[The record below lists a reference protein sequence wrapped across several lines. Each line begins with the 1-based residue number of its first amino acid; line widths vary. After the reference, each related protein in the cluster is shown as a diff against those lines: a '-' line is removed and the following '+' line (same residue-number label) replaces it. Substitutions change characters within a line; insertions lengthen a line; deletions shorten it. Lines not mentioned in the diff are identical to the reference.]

1 MNIAAIATAPGTG
14 GIAVI
19 RLSGPD
25 AFTITDR
32 IFRARNRNK
41 TASTAEAYTMLF
53 GNIISTLNSS
63 EANTIA
69 GAATANSVNSVDSV
83 REEKKSV
90 GENIIDEVVISV
102 FRAPHSFTGENT
114 VEISCHGSVY
124 IQQEILRLLIS
135 AGARM
140 AGPGEFTQRAF
151 LNGRLDLSQAEAVAD
166 LINAQSAA
174 AHTIA
179 LNQMRGNFSSK
190 LEELRRQLLH
200 FVSLLELELDFGDHD
215 DLEFADRTE
224 LNAVAEA
231 IRSQL
236 SRLQQTFSQGNA
248 IKNGI
253 PVAIVGETNAGKST
267 LLNLLVGDN
276 RAIVSDIH
284 GTTRDVIEDTVNI
297 NGLTFR
303 FIDTAGIRQTS
314 DIIENLGIERTYEM
328 IERAQIILWVVDST
342 NVTEHIEW
350 LAERIMRRTEGKRLI
365 ILLNKIDRL
374 NDEELI
380 TLRQWFEPYCPSEQS
395 VKSDEHLFSETNDK
409 DGEISSV
416 HSVSEKSV
424 KSEERL
430 FSEAKNSE
438 SLNPDVKKSFQSVP
452 SVGEKITDDINT
464 TSVNSVSEKSVK
476 SDERLFSKAKN
487 SESLNPDGKK
497 SFQSVSSVGEKIDT
511 NSVNSV
517 HSVREKNNSV
527 GEKNNSVRNT
537 SPQIIEISAKQS
549 INTEQLTRLLYESAQ
564 MPDLS
569 AGDIIISN
577 LRHYEALSHALESI
591 DRVIDGLQMN
601 IPADFVAQDIRE
613 ALFHLAEI
621 TGGEITTDEV
631 LGNIF
636 AHFCIGK

>member
-53 GNIISTLNSS
+53 GNIVNEESRDAASCVLTSEASQNSQLSTLNSQL
-63 EANTIA
+63 
-69 GAATANSVNSVDSV
+69 V
-83 REEKKSV
+83 
-90 GENIIDEVVISV
+90 DEVVISV

-140 AGPGEFTQRAF
+140 ANPGEFTQRAF

-224 LNAVAEA
+224 LNSVANE

-236 SRLQQTFSQGNA
+236 TRLQQTFSQGNA

-314 DIIENLGIERTYEM
+314 DIIENMGIERTYEM

-350 LAERIMRRTEGKRLI
+350 LAERIMRRSEDKRLI
-365 ILLNKIDRL
+365 ILLNKVDRL
-374 NDEELI
+374 NDEELT
-380 TLRQWFEPYCPSEQS
+380 TLREWFEPYCP
-395 VKSDEHLFSETNDK
+395 
-409 DGEISSV
+409 
-416 HSVSEKSV
+416 
-424 KSEERL
+424 
-430 FSEAKNSE
+430 
-438 SLNPDVKKSFQSVP
+438 
-452 SVGEKITDDINT
+452 
-464 TSVNSVSEKSVK
+464 SEKSVK
-476 SDERLFSKAKN
+476 SDERLLAQQE
-487 SESLNPDGKK
+487 SESNDKDGEI
-497 SFQSVSSVGEKIDT
+497 SSVS
-511 NSVNSV
+511 
-517 HSVREKNNSV
+517 SVREKNNTEIKTANILSPCLRGTSEAEGV
-527 GEKNNSVRNT
+527 NNT

-549 INTEQLTRLLYESAQ
+549 INTNQLTQLLYESAQ

-577 LRHYEALSHALESI
+577 LRHYEALTHALDSI
-591 DRVIDGLQMN
+591 DRVIESLQMN

>member
-41 TASTAEAYTMLF
+41 TVSTAEAYTMLF
-53 GNIISTLNSS
+53 GNIVDNISRDAACCVLTSEASQNSQLSTLNSS
-63 EANTIA
+63 EANIIT
-69 GAATANSVNSVDSV
+69 GAATTNSVDSVRSV

-114 VEISCHGSVY
+114 VEISCHGSIY
-124 IQQEILRLLIS
+124 IQQEILRLLIA

-224 LNAVAEA
+224 LNTVAEA

-284 GTTRDVIEDTVNI
+284 GTTRDVIEDTVNLRGI
-297 NGLTFR
+297 TFR
-303 FIDTAGIRQTS
+303 FIDTAGIRQTTDVVES
-314 DIIENLGIERTYEM
+314 IGIERTYQKMNQASIVLWMIDAESTTVPLFIEGQREM
-328 IERAQIILWVVDST
+328 
-342 NVTEHIEW
+342 
-350 LAERIMRRTEGKRLI
+350 
-365 ILLNKIDRL
+365 
-374 NDEELI
+374 
-380 TLRQWFEPYCPSEQS
+380 S
-395 VKSDEHLFSETNDK
+395 VACDDGSFS
-409 DGEISSV
+409 S
-416 HSVSEKSV
+416 
-424 KSEERL
+424 
-430 FSEAKNSE
+430 
-438 SLNPDVKKSFQSVP
+438 PKSFQEGVVFP
-452 SVGEKITDDINT
+452 FERRT
-464 TSVNSVSEKSVK
+464 TFLSEARSFSFSNSSLEGKKLLLLFNK
-476 SDERLFSKAKN
+476 SDQITPEQR
-487 SESLNPDGKK
+487 ESLLQTFAD
-497 SFQSVSSVGEKIDT
+497 IDAP
-511 NSVNSV
+511 
-517 HSVREKNNSV
+517 KLF
-527 GEKNNSVRNT
+527 
-537 SPQIIEISAKQS
+537 ISAKSRTGLEELETLLVTTAALPEVSQS
-549 INTEQLTRLLYESAQ
+549 DVIVT
-564 MPDLS
+564 
-569 AGDIIISN
+569 N
-577 LRHYEALSHALESI
+577 LRHYEALVRALDSI
-591 DRVIDGLQMN
+591 HRVQDGLQTGLSG
-601 IPADFVAQDIRE
+601 DFISQDLRE
-613 ALFHLAEI
+613 CIHHLSDI
-621 TGGEITTDEV
+621 VGEVSTDSV
-631 LGNIF
+631 LQNIF
-636 AHFCIGK
+636 KHFCIGK

>member
-41 TASTAEAYTMLF
+41 TVSTAEAYTMLF
-53 GNIISTLNSS
+53 GNIIDNTSRDAACCVLTSEASQNSQLSTLNSC
-63 EANTIA
+63 EANIIA
-69 GAATANSVNSVDSV
+69 SAATANSVRSV

-90 GENIIDEVVISV
+90 REKLIDEVVVAV

-114 VEISCHGSVY
+114 VEISCHGSIY
-124 IQQEILRLLIS
+124 IQQEILRLLIA

-224 LNAVAEA
+224 LNTVAEA

-374 NDEELI
+374 NDEELT
-380 TLRQWFEPYCPSEQS
+380 TLRQWFEPYQS
-395 VKSDEHLFSETNDK
+395 TVNSQQSTVCRDAACCVLT
-409 DGEISSV
+409 
-416 HSVSEKSV
+416 
-424 KSEERL
+424 
-430 FSEAKNSE
+430 SEANQNSQL
-438 SLNPDVKKSFQSVP
+438 ST
-452 SVGEKITDDINT
+452 VGTRHA
-464 TSVNSVSEKSVK
+464 VSEKSVK
-476 SDERLFSKAKN
+476 SDKRLFSETKN

-497 SFQSVSSVGEKIDT
+497 SFQSVSSVGENSNPDGT
-511 NSVNSV
+511 RSVNSV
-517 HSVREKNNSV
+517 HSVREKEIS
-527 GEKNNSVRNT
+527 ERNT
-537 SPQIIEISAKQS
+537 TPQILEISAKQNQ
-549 INTEQLTRLLYESAQ
+549 NTTQLTQLLYESAQ

-577 LRHYEALSHALESI
+577 LRHYEALTHALESI

>member
-41 TASTAEAYTMLF
+41 TVSTAEAYTMLF
-53 GNIISTLNSS
+53 GNIVDEITDNRVQSTDNDNVLEMQRTASVTSEASQNSQLSTLNSQL
-63 EANTIA
+63 
-69 GAATANSVNSVDSV
+69 V
-83 REEKKSV
+83 
-90 GENIIDEVVISV
+90 DEVVISV

-314 DIIENLGIERTYEM
+314 DIIENMGIERTYEM

-365 ILLNKIDRL
+365 ILLNKVDRL
-374 NDEELI
+374 NDEELT
-380 TLRQWFEPYCPSEQS
+380 TLRQWFEPYCPSEKS
-395 VKSDEHLFSETNDK
+395 VKSD
-409 DGEISSV
+409 
-416 HSVSEKSV
+416 
-424 KSEERL
+424 ERL

-438 SLNPDVKKSFQSVP
+438 SNDKD
-452 SVGEKITDDINT
+452 GEIS
-464 TSVNSVSEKSVK
+464 SVNSVSEQSVK
-476 SDERLFSKAKN
+476 SDERLFSEAKN
-487 SESLNPDGKK
+487 SEFCTKREQKLNLFRLCQVGTKSRAERVIEENGKK
-497 SFQSVSSVGEKIDT
+497 SFQSVSSVGENLNPDGDCRPLTFCDKREQPSLLELPSGAKITTEGSNVDC
-511 NSVNSV
+511 
-517 HSVREKNNSV
+517 RQ
-527 GEKNNSVRNT
+527 NT
-537 SPQIIEISAKQS
+537 IIEISAKQS
-549 INTEQLTRLLYESAQ
+549 INTEQLTSLLYESAQ

-569 AGDIIISN
+569 SGDIIISN
-577 LRHYEALSHALESI
+577 LRHYEALTHALESI